1 MLITYRT
8 KQFTKTKFQMRV
20 AKATTSKNEKI
31 DDKKINEIIE
41 LSLNNKN
48 QMKILLDYIK
58 VKLYIMN
65 DKWIKLMKILYLI
78 LALLVKS
85 HNEKEI
91 VTFISS
97 HLLRIKT
104 LTKFKFVVGK
114 DDKGATSKLYI

>member
-114 DDKGATSKLYI
+114 DDKGATSKFYI

>member
-1 MLITYRT
+1 
-8 KQFTKTKFQMRV
+8 MRV

-41 LSLNNKN
+41 ICLNNKN

-78 LALLVKS
+78 LALFVKS
-85 HNEKEI
+85 QNEKEI
-91 VTFISS
+91 VAFVSS

-104 LTKFKFVVGK
+104 LTKFKYIVGK
-114 DDKGATSKLYI
+114 DDKGATSI

>member
-48 QMKILLDYIK
+48 QMNILLDYIK

-114 DDKGATSKLYI
+114 DDKGATSK

>member
-1 MLITYRT
+1 
-8 KQFTKTKFQMRV
+8 MRV

-48 QMKILLDYIK
+48 QMNILLDYIK

-85 HNEKEI
+85 QNEKEI
-91 VTFISS
+91 VEELENNTFSYV
-97 HLLRIKT
+97 LFKDKLET
-104 LTKFKFVVGK
+104 YENNQDNKFLSIENAIYVFNT
-114 DDKGATSKLYI
+114 DKVI

>member
-1 MLITYRT
+1 MIAITFST
-8 KQFTKTKFQMRV
+8 NKLTKTKFQMRV

-41 LSLNNKN
+41 ICLNNKN

-85 HNEKEI
+85 QNEKEI
-91 VTFISS
+91 VAFVSS

-104 LTKFKFVVGK
+104 LTKFKYIVGK
-114 DDKGATSKLYI
+114 DDKGATSI